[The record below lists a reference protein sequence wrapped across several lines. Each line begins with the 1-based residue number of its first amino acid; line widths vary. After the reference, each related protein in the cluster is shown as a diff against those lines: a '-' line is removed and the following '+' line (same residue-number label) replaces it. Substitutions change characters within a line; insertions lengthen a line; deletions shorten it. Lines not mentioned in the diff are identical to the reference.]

1 MLDDVGTYVDGE
13 MNIPH
18 RGSNKPGEPDFNTLD
33 EPIRETIVCYKT
45 NKKAE

>member
-13 MNIPH
+13 MNIPN

-45 NKKAE
+45 NKKPE